1 MKPAICIQTLSLY
14 CVWLVRSSSDKFLP
28 LCRRHN
34 EYDVRGS
41 SSVKFLPICR
51 SHNEYDVRR
60 PRIGL
65 LIPLFFIETVFLWNT
80 DDDDDKTTC
89 AIH

>member
-14 CVWLVRSSSDKFLP
+14 CVWLVRSSSARFLP

-41 SSVKFLPICR
+41 C
-51 SHNEYDVRR
+51 
-60 PRIGL
+60 IGL
-65 LIPLFFIETVFLWNT
+65 LIPLFFIETIFLWNT
-80 DDDDDKTTC
+80 DDDNDKQHAQYNDRTNKHST
-89 AIH
+89 